1 MDFAALSQQRYS
13 VRKYQDQPVENEKLQ
28 KVLEAGRI
36 APTAANKQ
44 PQKIYVLKSPAA
56 MEKARNFTRMMY
68 NAPLA
73 LLVCYDDTL
82 SWKADCFGE
91 TGYDGGEVDAAIVTS
106 AMMMEATELGLGT
119 LWVRGFSAPE
129 AAKVFELPVNIHP
142 VCFLLLG
149 YAADRMEDSKAH
161 ASRKK
166 LEETVTEL

>member
-1 MDFAALSQQRYS
+1 MDYMTLSQQRYS
-13 VRKYQDQPVENEKLQ
+13 VRKYQDRPVEDEKLA

-44 PQKIYVLKSPAA
+44 PQKIYVLKSPEA
-56 MEKARNFTRMMY
+56 MEKARSFTRMMY

-82 SWKADCFGE
+82 SWKADRFGE
-91 TGYDGGEVDAAIVTS
+91 PGYDGGEVYAAIVTS

-129 AAKVFELPVNIHP
+129 AAKAFELPENIHP
-142 VCFLLLG
+142 ICFLLLG
-149 YAADRMEDSKAH
+149 YAADSNTH
-161 ASRKK
+161 ISRKL
-166 LEETVTEL
+166 LEETVVEL